1 LIIPLLGGIGA
12 VAQVICGVV
21 STPHTVYNLARG
33 RTWDKVDRC
42 YRDSSNL
49 AAEEAR
55 VRASNPAYPSPTYA
69 NPTYANPTYA
79 SRPKRRACVPP
90 RVSSVDA
97 PTHAAH
103 AGASVDSGS
112 GPNYHETSCTPMACA
127 PARRFPL
134 MRSCLCACRLCFSMC
149 SVRARWPF
157 ERRVQSCNRIRAGQD
172 GRRCRPA
179 LCRGKQYAGVGVAAS
194 HPHAWQRA
202 ACTAHDSARAT
213 QRAALQR
220 APDMRPRLAG
230 VNRRAAVWRAARSAL
245 AGPGA

>member
-1 LIIPLLGGIGA
+1 MIIPLLGGIGA

-103 AGASVDSGS
+103 AGASVDSCS

-134 MRSCLCACRLCFSMC
+134 MRSCLCACRLCSSMS

-157 ERRVQSCNRIRAGQD
+157 VRRGQSCNRIRAGQD

-194 HPHAWQRA
+194 HRTHCNVQHAPRTIQ
-202 ACTAHDSARAT
+202 HRAT

-220 APDMRPRLAG
+220 APDMRARLARA
-230 VNRRAAVWRAARSAL
+230 NRRAAVWRAARSAL